1 MWLLKTADLVT
12 YTEEI
17 LNWKLHF
24 LGSVTRLSCSFREPN
39 IQLPQW
45 RLQALNFKIEKRFKV
60 NDKKELGREP
70 QPVFKSQYL
79 MERNNYQR
87 TSLFAETEVLRVI
100 FRKKCSIQSC
110 LKPF

>member
-1 MWLLKTADLVT
+1 MWPLETADLVT

-24 LGSVTRLSCSFREPN
+24 LGSVTRLSCSFREAN

-45 RLQALNFKIEKRFKV
+45 RLQALNFKIEKSFKV
-60 NDKKELGREP
+60 NVIKELGREP
-70 QPVFKSQYL
+70 QPVYKSQYF
-79 MERNNYQR
+79 MERNNYLQ

-100 FRKKCSIQSC
+100 LGKNVVFRVA
-110 LKPF
+110 